1 MLTNKSYIL
10 LLSILIVSLSFSA
23 CHLESDTNNDF
34 LIKVDSIHTPE
45 IINSGKP
52 FNLVFYGTIGF
63 NECYTLTNFDLGY
76 NGNDI
81 NIQAWGTFNYK
92 EGKCPEGIV
101 TINGQELR
109 IMVQLPGDYRIVILE
124 PDNSVLIKQITVVE

>member
-1 MLTNKSYIL
+1 MLTKKSYFL
-10 LLSILIVSLSFSA
+10 FLSVLIVSLSFSA

-34 LIKVDSIHTPE
+34 LIKVDSIHTPA

-52 FNLVFYGTIGF
+52 FNVVFYGTVGF
-63 NECYTLTNFDLGY
+63 NVCYSLTNFDYDY

-81 NIQAWGTFNYK
+81 DIQVRGTFSYK

-101 TINGQELR
+101 TINGQELSLT
-109 IMVQLPGDYRIVILE
+109 VQLPGDYRIIILQ

>member
-23 CHLESDTNNDF
+23 CNLKSDTNNDF

-45 IINSGKP
+45 IINSGRP

-63 NECYTLTNFDLGY
+63 NECYSLTNFDLGY
-76 NGNDI
+76 DRNDI
-81 NIQAWGTFNYK
+81 IIQVWGKFDYK

-101 TINGQELR
+101 TINGQEYQTT
-109 IMVQLPGDYRIVILE
+109 IYLPGNYRIVIFE
-124 PDNSVLIKQITVVE
+124 PDNSVLIKQISVVE